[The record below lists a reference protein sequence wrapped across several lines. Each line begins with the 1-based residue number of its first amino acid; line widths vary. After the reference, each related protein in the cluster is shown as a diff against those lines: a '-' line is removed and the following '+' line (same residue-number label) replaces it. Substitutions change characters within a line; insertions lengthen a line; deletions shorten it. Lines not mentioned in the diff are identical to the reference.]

1 MVVMV
6 VMAMKVVVMMM
17 FPESLLNQQA
27 HNRENRRGREV
38 FSRIGVGDG
47 CDAGDGD
54 EGGGG
59 CGDDDVPCKV
69 C

>member
-1 MVVMV
+1 MQ
-6 VMAMKVVVMMM
+6 
-17 FPESLLNQQA
+17 SLLNQQA

-38 FSRIGVGDG
+38 LSRIGVGDG

-54 EGGGG
+54 EDGDGDDG
-59 CGDDDVPCKV
+59 GDDDASCKV